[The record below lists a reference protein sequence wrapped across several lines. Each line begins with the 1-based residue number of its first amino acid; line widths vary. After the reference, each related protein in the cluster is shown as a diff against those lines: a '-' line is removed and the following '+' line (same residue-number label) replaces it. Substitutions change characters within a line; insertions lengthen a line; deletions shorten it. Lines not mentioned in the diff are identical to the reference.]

1 VLLTALVST
10 TCCDAT
16 AAIPA
21 KSSRAIDWARMCFI
35 LVAERRM
42 CVVKV
47 AKESGG
53 EEQEVD

>member
-1 VLLTALVST
+1 MLAALVST

-42 CVVKV
+42 CVVRV

-53 EEQEVD
+53 EEHEVD